1 MENNEENGDF
11 FYIKTYNKA
20 NNPINCISCDGILK
34 YSSIIK
40 HPNLCLLLPSTM
52 FVTILLGKFDHCV
65 CEGSSEDFKSSYR
78 YKYFPLGTMKVF

>member
-1 MENNEENGDF
+1 MKKTVIF

-65 CEGSSEDFKSSYR
+65 CEGSSEDFKSSYI
-78 YKYFPLGTMKVF
+78 GTNIFHSTP